1 MIIRDLRGI
10 ESTQDACAKIR
21 VSITEMEQ
29 FFLICSAFR
38 HENNRVA
45 EEKYNWEHI
54 SAIIFL

>member
-29 FFLICSAFR
+29 FFKFAVLSDMKITELQKKSTT
-38 HENNRVA
+38 ENILVQ
-45 EEKYNWEHI
+45 
-54 SAIIFL
+54 